1 MHEVRLTHGPTQYE
15 VDEYGTPIL
24 DIHFVKWPCCCNTR
38 APFLKSSALVF
49 QNYPGCLSKI
59 PEEGIAL
66 LQPRKMAGVSDDAEG
81 RVRDGARDP
90 ERFKRRR
97 DKVTV
102 AHEHRGWN
110 PNPLQ
115 FPARESSRVGVIF
128 VVFDPIGGGRKIMSC
143 FAGRNTTCEVHR
155 ELKV

>member
-66 LQPRKMAGVSDDAEG
+66 LQPRKMAGVSDHKQGRLGDATIEPKG
-81 RVRDGARDP
+81 LGGWGNNIVVP
-90 ERFKRRR
+90 Y
-97 DKVTV
+97 
-102 AHEHRGWN
+102 EHGSWDSNLR
-110 PNPLQ
+110 
-115 FPARESSRVGVIF
+115 
-128 VVFDPIGGGRKIMSC
+128 
-143 FAGRNTTCEVHR
+143 
-155 ELKV
+155 